1 MNNITLPEISELLRS
16 RQKIALFS
24 HISPDGDTVG
34 SVVGLACL
42 LESLGKEV
50 ICLCADPIPEYIA
63 FVGADRFQTD
73 FTGGSDWLTVTV
85 DVASPQLLGAME
97 ERFAHRIDLR
107 IDHHAFG
114 SDFAARNYCDPNAA
128 AACEIIAILAGEL
141 GGLTEKAAAALY
153 VGLSTDTG
161 SFRYSST
168 TPRTLRIAADL
179 LDAGA
184 PAEDINDRLYEN
196 MSLDM
201 LRTNAFFLENHE
213 MYDGGKILLIPIE
226 EEKRIAAGIAED
238 ALDGMS
244 SLARKIIGVQLGISL
259 RQREPGV
266 YKVSMRAGKHVDCAR
281 LCALFGGGG
290 HLRAAGATIRADSF
304 DEAKKMLMD
313 AVVANIRYESG
324 ETPS

>member
-1 MNNITLPEISELLRS
+1 MNNITLPEIADLLRNS
-16 RQKIALFS
+16 QKIALFS
-24 HISPDGDTVG
+24 HASPDGDTVG
-34 SVVGLACL
+34 SVVGLSCL
-42 LESLGKEV
+42 LEDLGKEV

-63 FVGADRFQTD
+63 FVGADRFKSD
-73 FTGGSDWLTVTV
+73 FPGGDDWLYVTV
-85 DVASPQLLGAME
+85 DVASPQLLGALE
-97 ERFAHRIDLR
+97 AKFADRIDLR

-141 GGLTEKAAAALY
+141 GGLTQRAAAALY

-161 SFRYSST
+161 SFRYSCT

-201 LRTNAFFLENHE
+201 LRTNAFFLDNLE
-213 MYDGGKILLIPIE
+213 MYDDGKILLIPIE

-266 YKVSMRAGKHVDCAR
+266 YKVSMRATKSVDCAS

-304 DEAKKMLMD
+304 AEAKRQLIET
-313 AVVANIRYESG
+313 VLQNIRYES
-324 ETPS
+324 EASVS